1 MRKKGLYFNE
11 VYYTCIRADNEAIY
25 AKEVSETSF
34 FFYVWNK
41 LFVKNN
47 RGLILVKTKVY
58 VLFGTFND
66 RMNPAIGIEAVEK
79 LGIN

>member
-1 MRKKGLYFNE
+1 
-11 VYYTCIRADNEAIY
+11 
-25 AKEVSETSF
+25 
-34 FFYVWNK
+34 

>member
-1 MRKKGLYFNE
+1 LRKKGIYFNE
-11 VYYTCIRADNEAIY
+11 VYYTCIRADNESIY
-25 AKEVSETSF
+25 AKEVSEISCF
-34 FFYVWNK
+34 M
-41 LFVKNN
+41 FVLCILKNN

-66 RMNPAIGIEAVEK
+66 RMNPAIAIEAVEK